1 MNVGDRRVVEVQTG
15 TYKGCSSLTIENEQL
30 KVELVPQLGGKLVS
44 MIYKPTGKQWLL
56 DSGTRPLEQPA
67 FGSTFTDWDMSGWD
81 ECFPT
86 IIACPSGVDEHI
98 LLPDHGE
105 LWSLPGTCKV
115 EEGTVDCTIA
125 SPQLPYRFSRR
136 LSLVDADRVR
146 LAYRAEN
153 DGDKPIPF
161 LWVPHPQFAITERT
175 RLLLPDA
182 MERML
187 CVFGGKKLAL
197 GNSYSWKD
205 VSQLSP
211 NVTGDARKF
220 YYEGKVTTGW
230 SGLYEEESSNYFIMS
245 VSTDKVPYIG
255 IWIDEGMINDRVTC
269 ALEPSI
275 GYYDSLE
282 KAISNGTAQVIPA
295 KGSFE
300 WEIELSLGVGDWS
313 KAVQP

>member
-1 MNVGDRRVVEVQTG
+1 MRVKDRNAAKVQTG
-15 TYKGCSSLTIENEQL
+15 TYKGNLSFVIENEQL
-30 KVELVPQLGGKLVS
+30 KVELIPQLGGKLVS
-44 MIYKPTGKQWLL
+44 MMYKPTGKEWLL
-56 DSGTRPLEQPA
+56 DSGTRPLKQPE

-86 IIACPSGVDEHI
+86 IIACPAGVDEPI

-105 LWSLPGTCKV
+105 LWSLPGSCQI
-115 EEGTVDCTIA
+115 EEGTVNCIIE

-136 LSLVDADRVR
+136 ISMADRDKVK
-146 LAYRAEN
+146 LAYRVVNEGN
-153 DGDKPIPF
+153 KPLPF

-175 RLLLPDA
+175 RLLLPDS

-187 CVFGGKKLAL
+187 CVFGGEKLTS
-197 GNSYSWKD
+197 GNSYSWKG
-205 VSQLSP
+205 VSRLTP
-211 NVTGDARKF
+211 EATGDARKF
-220 YYEGKVTTGW
+220 YYEGKVTAGW
-230 SGLYEEESSNYFIMS
+230 SGLYEEVSGNYFIMS
-245 VSTDKVPYIG
+245 VSADQVPYIG

-295 KGSFE
+295 KGCFE
-300 WEIELSLGVGDWS
+300 WEMELSLGVGEWLR
-313 KAVQP
+313 AVQP